1 MNDHTPWPVLPTEP
15 DLTRPNAARMYD
27 YLLDGAASFAADR
40 TLVEQVLRQFPAA
53 KALARTNRAF
63 LGRAVRYAMQQ
74 RGIEQFLDLGSGLP
88 TVGSVHEIADR
99 LAPRARVVYVDRE
112 PVVVEHCRLILR
124 DLRSPHRHRVVQ
136 ADFRDPG
143 VVLAR
148 ACERDG
154 LDLQRPVALL
164 VVALLHFIGPQ
175 DNPEVHLRHYLEALP
190 AGSLLVMSH
199 MTDDAV
205 DAEPVVAAVLA
216 EQTGAAQ
223 RLYEATST
231 PLHLRNAEQ
240 FAALFAGTDLVE
252 PGIVPAGRWHP
263 EYDVDTPHDP
273 AESMVLAGVGLAR

>member
-1 MNDHTPWPVLPTEP
+1 MNDHNLWPVLPAEP

-27 YLLDGAASFAADR
+27 YLLGGGASFAADR
-40 TLVEQVLRQFPAA
+40 ELVDRLLEHFPAA
-53 KALARTNRAF
+53 KALAQTNRTF

-74 RGIEQFLDLGSGLP
+74 HGIDQFLDLGSGLP

-99 LAPRARVVYVDRE
+99 LTPPARVIYVDRE
-112 PVVVEHCRLILR
+112 PVAVEHCRLVLQA
-124 DLRSPHRHRVVQ
+124 LQPSHRHRVVQ

-148 ACERDG
+148 ATEQDG

-175 DNPEVHLRHYLEALP
+175 DHPEEHLRHYLEALP

-205 DAEPVVAAVLA
+205 DAEPAVAAVLA

-223 RLYEATST
+223 ALYEATST

-252 PGIVPAGRWHP
+252 PGIVPAARWHP
-263 EYDVDTPHDP
+263 DDGVDALSDP
-273 AESMVLAGVGLAR
+273 AVSMVLAGVGLAR